1 MNSKI
6 NSPQSLFQPRNASL
20 PGPGE
25 RATLRGT
32 VAKITYQHPQ
42 SRFTVVRL
50 EVDEFQVVTVVG
62 EIFPINEGEQIKISG
77 IWKLHPRYGL
87 QFQAEQWEK
96 LEPATLEGIE
106 RYLGSGLIRGVGP
119 TFARRLVSA
128 FGLDTLTVLSQEPH
142 RLMGVEGIGK
152 IRTRRI
158 IQAWQSQRGIQD
170 VMVFLQGHGV
180 SSAFALKIYRT
191 FGSDTIS
198 KVKENPYCLANEVFG
213 IGFLRADR
221 IAGELGIKGDSPFRV
236 QAGVVHVIGKF
247 SAEGHCFVPMSIL
260 RRNTSSL
267 LEVGEEAVSGAVK
280 ALAAKGEVI
289 LENPDSE
296 SSSRVYSQLL
306 YQAESRVTEA
316 LRQLLCSPSSLSP
329 HENTKALEQT
339 RAPMDL
345 LLEEEQRKAV
355 LRAVEQKVLVI
366 TGGPGTGKTTL
377 LTHLLAQFRRSSIS
391 FALAAPTGRAAKKM
405 AEMAGEEAKTI
416 HRLLE
421 YSPRGGGFQRD
432 EKSPLEVDVV
442 VIDEVSMVDLLLM
455 DYLLRAV
462 RPRSHLIL
470 IGDVDQLPS
479 VGPGNVLRD
488 LIESGVV
495 PVVVLRHIFR
505 QAAESLIVVNAH
517 RILQGKPFSFSN
529 ETERPEF
536 IFIERDNP
544 GEILEVV
551 KELVK
556 ERIPRWLPGESPQT
570 VQVLSPMNRG
580 FLGTVLLN
588 RELQSLINPLG
599 EFVGRGEGLFRV
611 GDKVM
616 QLRNNYDKGV
626 FNGDPGRIEQVIRG
640 EEKLR
645 VTFDGKSIDY
655 DFDELDQIGLA
666 YATSIHKSQGSE
678 YPAVVIPLHTS
689 HYPMLHRS
697 ILYTAVTRG
706 KELVVLVGSKKAL
719 WMAIKNIRV
728 EQRFTAL
735 KEKLVGA

>member
-1 MNSKI
+1 
-6 NSPQSLFQPRNASL
+6 
-20 PGPGE
+20 
-25 RATLRGT
+25 
-32 VAKITYQHPQ
+32 
-42 SRFTVVRL
+42 
-50 EVDEFQVVTVVG
+50 VG

-152 IRTRRI
+152 IRARRI

-170 VMVFLQGHGV
+170 VMVFLQGHRV

-221 IAGELGIKGDSPFRV
+221 IAGELGIKEDSPFRV

-247 SAEGHCFVPMSIL
+247 SAEGHCFVPMPLL

-306 YQAESRVTEA
+306 YQAERRVTES

-329 HENTKALEQT
+329 HENTKVLEQT

-366 TGGPGTGKTTL
+366 TGG
-377 LTHLLAQFRRSSIS
+377 
-391 FALAAPTGRAAKKM
+391 
-405 AEMAGEEAKTI
+405 AG
-416 HRLLE
+416 
-421 YSPRGGGFQRD
+421 
-432 EKSPLEVDVV
+432 
-442 VIDEVSMVDLLLM
+442 
-455 DYLLRAV
+455 
-462 RPRSHLIL
+462 
-470 IGDVDQLPS
+470 
-479 VGPGNVLRD
+479 
-488 LIESGVV
+488 
-495 PVVVLRHIFR
+495 
-505 QAAESLIVVNAH
+505 
-517 RILQGKPFSFSN
+517 
-529 ETERPEF
+529 
-536 IFIERDNP
+536 
-544 GEILEVV
+544 
-551 KELVK
+551 
-556 ERIPRWLPGESPQT
+556 
-570 VQVLSPMNRG
+570 NR
-580 FLGTVLLN
+580 
-588 RELQSLINPLG
+588 
-599 EFVGRGEGLFRV
+599 
-611 GDKVM
+611 
-616 QLRNNYDKGV
+616 
-626 FNGDPGRIEQVIRG
+626 
-640 EEKLR
+640 
-645 VTFDGKSIDY
+645 
-655 DFDELDQIGLA
+655 
-666 YATSIHKSQGSE
+666 
-678 YPAVVIPLHTS
+678 
-689 HYPMLHRS
+689 
-697 ILYTAVTRG
+697 
-706 KELVVLVGSKKAL
+706 
-719 WMAIKNIRV
+719 
-728 EQRFTAL
+728 
-735 KEKLVGA
+735 